1 LPPRRSS
8 RSTPQEAEP
17 LPQLTVTRDALSQ
30 QLEDRI
36 ARGHELMKRP
46 IASDSDLQSAR
57 NDYYSWSEFNETLLQ
72 RSFTTSKPAKDYSAS
87 LGMFVIGVDPE
98 PLAKQV
104 AELHEDVDRKIR
116 RLSSLKEQLP
126 LFEEP
131 SRAMPARPAS
141 SRIGLG
147 TTVFVVHGH
156 GEAFKQQVSRFLE
169 ATTDLEPV
177 ILHEQANSGRTIIE
191 KFEDHASRAAFA
203 VILLTGD
210 DEGGVRG
217 SGERRPRAR
226 QNVVF
231 ELGFFVAALGRSKVA
246 VLYEEGVELPSDMSG
261 VLYTPLDAGGA
272 WKLVLGK
279 ELRAA
284 GLSVDL
290 NHAV

>member
-1 LPPRRSS
+1 M
-8 RSTPQEAEP
+8 
-17 LPQLTVTRDALSQ
+17 PQLTVTREALSH

-36 ARGHELMKRP
+36 ARGHELKKRP
-46 IASDSDLQSAR
+46 IASDLDLRSTRA
-57 NDYYSWSEFNETLLQ
+57 DYYTWSEFNETLLQ

-87 LGMFVIGVDPE
+87 LGVVVMAVDEE
-98 PLAKQV
+98 PLPKQV
-104 AELHEDVDRKIR
+104 EELHDNIGRKIR
-116 RLSSLKEQLP
+116 RLISLKEQLL

-131 SRAMPARPAS
+131 SHAMPARLTS

-156 GEAFKQQVSRFLE
+156 SEASKQQVSRFLE
-169 ATTDLEPV
+169 AATDLEPV

-191 KFEDHASRAAFA
+191 KFEDHASRAAFS
-203 VILLTGD
+203 VVLLTGD
-210 DEGGVRG
+210 DEGGIRG

-246 VLYEEGVELPSDMSG
+246 VLYEEDVELPSDMSG

-272 WKLVLGK
+272 WKLALGK

-290 NHAV
+290 NRAV